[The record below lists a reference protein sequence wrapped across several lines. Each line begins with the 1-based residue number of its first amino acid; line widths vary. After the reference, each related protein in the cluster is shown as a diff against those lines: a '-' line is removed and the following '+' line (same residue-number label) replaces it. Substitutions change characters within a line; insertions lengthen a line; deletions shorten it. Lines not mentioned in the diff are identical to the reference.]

1 MAWISYGSMK
11 HPIVDFE
18 VLWSSIVRGS
28 CAHSPVGEAK
38 SNNIVDKRLLEY
50 LSIELAHTVVLTLEP
65 ILRHH

>member
-1 MAWISYGSMK
+1 MK
-11 HPIVDFE
+11 HPIVDCE

-28 CAHSPVGEAK
+28 YAHSPIGEAK
-38 SNNIVDKRLLEY
+38 SNNIVDTGLLEY